1 MYLKQY
7 HYYHSLYKITDLDS
21 ENLYTLIK
29 KSNLNKYR
37 SLLEYFLADFHY
49 NQTVIYFTQRYKK
62 QQICQTIYFL

>member
-21 ENLYTLIK
+21 ENLYTSIK

-37 SLLEYFLADFHY
+37 SLLEYF
-49 NQTVIYFTQRYKK
+49 
-62 QQICQTIYFL
+62 